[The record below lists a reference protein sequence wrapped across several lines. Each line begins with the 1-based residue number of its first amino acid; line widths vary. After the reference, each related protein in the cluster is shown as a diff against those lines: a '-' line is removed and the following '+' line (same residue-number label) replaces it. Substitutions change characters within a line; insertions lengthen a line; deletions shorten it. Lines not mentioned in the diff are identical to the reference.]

1 MEICEPC
8 DPCESP
14 LPSPPSSDTANSP
27 SQSRKSRGG
36 CSHYTRGCKLR
47 APCCNELFSCRFCHD
62 TAKSEN
68 ERDPQ
73 AKHCMNRHHVRS
85 VVCEACD
92 AEQPPGPSCT
102 SCGHSFGQ
110 YFCSVCNLYD
120 DDLTKQQFHCEKCG
134 ICRVGGRENFF
145 HCETCGACYSVELRN
160 NHVCVPNSM
169 QRDCPICYEYLFDS
183 LEAPQVRVHEES
195 AHSSGGGTRRAQYV
209 PPLCCCHALSPDS
222 HAPLRSFLLRY
233 CAAGTQSTANAS
245 SRTPRTAATPAR
257 YATRASAICAP
268 PGFIWTRRYGRRRC
282 RRSTRR
288 RECLCYVMTA
298 TRRGRRHSTRW
309 GSNAEDAARIIRGG
323 GESSRREGA
332 GRDRCRRSIRYRG

>member
-1 MEICEPC
+1 MRSEALPPHLLLQPSHGEMEICEPC

-195 AHSSGGGTRRAQYV
+195 AHSSGGGTRRAHYV
-209 PPLCCCHALSPDS
+209 APLCCCHALPPDS
-222 HAPLRSFLLRY
+222 HARLSAPFFSGAALRAHNPPQMPRVVLRARRLHLPAMQRERLRY
-233 CAAGTQSTANAS
+233 ARRLALFGRGDTADADAGGVCGD
-245 SRTPRTAATPAR
+245 
-257 YATRASAICAP
+257 ASAYA
-268 PGFIWTRRYGRRRC
+268 
-282 RRSTRR
+282 
-288 RECLCYVMTA
+288 M
-298 TRRGRRHSTRW
+298 
-309 GSNAEDAARIIRGG
+309 
-323 GESSRREGA
+323 
-332 GRDRCRRSIRYRG
+332 